1 MTSPVPKPVTP
12 SPQQAPEFKRNYE
25 LIFDKIV
32 KDAQQDPAGYIRN
45 WIVPGGAE

>member
-1 MTSPVPKPVTP
+1 MTSPVPKRDPQLL
-12 SPQQAPEFKRNYE
+12 QQAPEFKRNYE

-32 KDAQQDPAGYIRN
+32 EDAQKDPAGYINN